1 MVTPF
6 LIFYLF
12 FVKVITYLNFS
23 ILIKIE
29 IYNQLVEK
37 EVEALHTHRV
47 KSIQWEFEW
56 PDSGN
61 FSMRNLCASHGGG
74 LCTFSFCPCAH
85 AYL

>member
-1 MVTPF
+1 MVSPS

-12 FVKVITYLNFS
+12 FVKIITYLNFS
-23 ILIKIE
+23 ILIMIE

-37 EVEALHTHRV
+37 EVEGLHTHRV
-47 KSIQWEFEW
+47 KSIQWDFKW

-61 FSMRNLCASHGGG
+61 FSTRNPCASHGGG
-74 LCTFSFCPCAH
+74 LCTFSFRPWAH